1 MVTTYPPR
9 IEPSATVRMG
19 DTVREF
25 RARDVDAINLGS
37 GSPDFATPEHI
48 TEAAMRALGEG
59 HTRMGM
65 TAGLPELRE
74 AIAEKFAADNGIETG
89 PASIGV
95 TPGSKFA
102 LFAAITQL
110 TREGDEVVL
119 FDPSWVSYEAMVDLA
134 DSDIH
139 RVPLDPEAG
148 FSLGN
153 VELAERVSDDTRALV
168 LNNPVNPTGTVF
180 SRAELGEIRDLAV
193 DHDFWVV
200 ADEIYEKLVHDGEHR
215 SIGSLSGMAD
225 RTVTVNGFSKA
236 YAMSGWRL
244 GYYTAPQPVVD
255 AMQAIQSQTVSS
267 ATIFAQHG
275 AVAALEG
282 PQTPV
287 EEMRRIYDSRIRTAI
302 DIIEDAGGA
311 VSRPSAA
318 FYLFVPVST
327 DDDVELAET
336 ILDEQQVA
344 TTPGSAFGVSGYLRL
359 ACTIPEERIKE
370 GVTRLTECPHVAV

>member
-134 DSDIH
+134 DSDID

-215 SIGSLSGMAD
+215 SIGSLSDMTD

-267 ATIFAQHG
+267 ATTFAQHG

-302 DIIEDAGGA
+302 DIIEDAGGT